1 MSRIG
6 GLEQPQQ
13 AMVPSG
19 YTGRFPCRGKPM
31 EIELKLLI
39 DPADADRLRN
49 HPLLKKYAA
58 GAPVRQ
64 QMMTTYFD
72 TPDLYFS
79 RHRAALRVRQ
89 TGTGWVQTLK
99 DGNEVQGGLHSR
111 NEWEAEVDEG
121 VPDLPALREL
131 AGAASPW
138 FDRLANEKLQGRIT
152 PVFSNRIDRTAWML
166 HFPDGQQVE
175 LVLDQG
181 ELQRGALHEPISEI
195 ELELKSGDAAP
206 LFDFALELQQDIPL
220 RLGNASKSARGYAM
234 MHPAPPPLL
243 KAAPV
248 HLKAGMCAEEALKAI
263 AGNCI
268 AQIQGNEAGVLQGG
282 DPEHVHQMRV
292 GLRRLRSLLRLF
304 EDAAP
309 LPAGLDQELRWLGGE
324 LGAARDWEVLAN
336 DTLSQLMHAY
346 PGEPALLPLQQAA
359 LAEAQARRA
368 RAGQALGSVRYARL
382 MLRLIAWLHGARW
395 QQDAAPE
402 QQQALA
408 APVKDFARRALKE
421 GKHRMARRA
430 RKLSAADAPARH
442 RLRIAAKRM
451 RYATEFFSSLYAPHR
466 VRPFVHALSA
476 LQDTLGHL
484 NDAAVTRKALREL
497 AAQQPAQALGAGFVI
512 GLLTER
518 EAGALEKMG
527 KRWKAL
533 RRKARP
539 G

>member
-1 MSRIG
+1 MRTRW
-6 GLEQPQQ
+6 LAQPQQ
-13 AMVPSG
+13 PGPAVWLYWLFRQPG
-19 YTGRFPCRGKPM
+19 HTM

-39 DPADADRLRN
+39 DPAQADALRT
-49 HPLLKKYAA
+49 HALLKKYAA

-89 TGTGWVQTLK
+89 TGAGWVQTLK

-111 NEWEAEVDEG
+111 NEWEAHIDDN
-121 VPDLPALREL
+121 VPDLAALREL

-138 FDRLANEKLQGRIT
+138 FDRLSDEDLQERIA

-166 HFPDGQQVE
+166 AFPGGQQAE

-181 ELQRGALHEPISEI
+181 ELHRGALQEPISEI

-206 LFDFALELQQDIPL
+206 LFDFALELQQEIPL

-234 MHPAPPPLL
+234 MHPAPPALV

-248 HLKAGMCAEEALKAI
+248 QLKANMRAEDALKAI
-263 AGNCI
+263 AANCI
-268 AQIQGNEAGVLQGG
+268 AQVQGNEPGVMQGG
-282 DPEHVHQMRV
+282 DPEHLHQMRV
-292 GLRRLRSLLRLF
+292 GLRRLRSLLKLF

-309 LPAGLDQELRWLGGE
+309 LPAGMDQELRWLGDE
-324 LGAARDWEVLAN
+324 LGAARDWDVLAE
-336 DTLSQLMHAY
+336 DTLSQLMHGH
-346 PGEPALLPLQQAA
+346 PGEPALLTLQQAA
-359 LAEAQARRA
+359 LAEAHVRRA
-368 RAGQALGSVRYARL
+368 KAGQALASVRYARL

-395 QQDAAPE
+395 RQDAAPE
-402 QQQALA
+402 QQAALA
-408 APVKDFARRALKE
+408 APVKGFARQVLKE
-421 GKHRMARRA
+421 GERRLARRA
-430 RKLSAADAPARH
+430 RKLAAADAPARH

-451 RYATEFFSSLYAPHR
+451 RYATEFFASLYPVRQVRPYVRALSSLQD
-466 VRPFVHALSA
+466 ALG
-476 LQDTLGHL
+476 LL

-497 AAQQPAQALGAGFVI
+497 AAQQPAQGLGAGFVI
-512 GLLTER
+512 GLLAER
-518 EAGALEKMG
+518 EAHALEKMC
-527 KRWKAL
+527 KRWKAM
-533 RRKARP
+533 RRLTRP

>member
-1 MSRIG
+1 
-6 GLEQPQQ
+6 
-13 AMVPSG
+13 
-19 YTGRFPCRGKPM
+19 M

-39 DPADADRLRN
+39 EPAQADALRS
-49 HPLLKKYAA
+49 HDLLKKYAEN
-58 GAPVRQ
+58 APVREE
-64 QMMTTYFD
+64 MMTIYFD

-99 DGNEVQGGLHSR
+99 DGNQVQGGLHSR
-111 NEWEAEVDEG
+111 NEWEVEVEEG
-121 VPDLPALREL
+121 VPDLAALREL
-131 AGAASPW
+131 VGTASPW
-138 FDRLANEKLQGRIT
+138 FGRLSDEKLQERIES
-152 PVFSNRIDRTAWML
+152 VFSSRIDRTAWML
-166 HFPDGQQVE
+166 QFPGGQRAE

-181 ELQRGALHEPISEI
+181 ELQRGALYEPISEI

-206 LFDFALELQQDIPL
+206 LFDFALDLQQEIPL

-234 MHPAPPPLL
+234 MHTAAPPLVKAESVQL
-243 KAAPV
+243 KSA
-248 HLKAGMCAEEALKAI
+248 MCAEDALQAI
-263 AGNCI
+263 AANCI

-292 GLRRLRSLLRLF
+292 GLRRLRSLLKLF

-309 LPAGLDQELRWLGGE
+309 LPAGLDQELRWLGEE
-324 LGAARDWEVLAN
+324 LGAARDWEVLAE
-336 DTLSQLMHAY
+336 DTLSQLMHAHS
-346 PGEPALLPLQQAA
+346 GETALLQLQQAA
-359 LAEAQARRA
+359 MTEARARRA
-368 RAGQALGSVRYARL
+368 KAGQALGSVRYARL

-395 QQDAAPE
+395 RQDAAPE
-402 QQQALA
+402 LQKALA
-408 APVKDFARRALKE
+408 APVKDFARRVLKE
-421 GKHRMARRA
+421 GKRRMARRA
-430 RKLSAADAPARH
+430 RKLAAADAPARH

-451 RYATEFFSSLYAPHR
+451 RYATEFFASLYPPRH
-466 VRPFVHALSA
+466 VRPFVRALSS

-497 AAQQPAQALGAGFVI
+497 ATQQPAQALGAGFVI

-518 EAGALEKMG
+518 EPAALEKMC

-533 RRKARP
+533 RRRRRP

>member
-1 MSRIG
+1 
-6 GLEQPQQ
+6 
-13 AMVPSG
+13 
-19 YTGRFPCRGKPM
+19 M

-39 DPADADRLRN
+39 DPDQADALRS
-49 HPLLKKYAA
+49 HELLEKYAA

-64 QMMTTYFD
+64 QMTTTYFD

-89 TGTGWVQTLK
+89 IGTGWVQTLK
-99 DGNEVQGGLHSR
+99 DGNQVQGGLHSR

-121 VPDLPALREL
+121 VPDLAALREL
-131 AGAASPW
+131 VGAASPW
-138 FDRLANEKLQGRIT
+138 FERLADQDLQAGIE

-166 HFPDGQQVE
+166 EFAGGQRAE

-181 ELQRGALHEPISEI
+181 ELQRGVSIEPISEI

-206 LFDFALELQQDIPL
+206 LFDFALELQQEIPL

-234 MHPAPPPLL
+234 MHPAPPTLAKAEPVQL
-243 KAAPV
+243 KS
-248 HLKAGMCAEEALKAI
+248 GMRAEDALTAI
-263 AGNCI
+263 AANCV

-292 GLRRLRSLLRLF
+292 GLRRLRSLLKLF

-309 LPAGLDQELRWLGGE
+309 LPAGLDLELRWLGE
-324 LGAARDWEVLAN
+324 QLGAARDWEVLAE

-346 PGEPALLPLQQAA
+346 PAEPALLPLQQAA
-359 LAEAQARRA
+359 LGQARARRA
-368 RAGQALGSVRYARL
+368 QAGQALGSVRYARL
-382 MLRLIAWLHGARW
+382 MLRLIAWLHGRRW
-395 QQDAAPE
+395 QQDAAPQ

-408 APVKDFARRALKE
+408 APVKAFARRVLKADKRRLE
-421 GKHRMARRA
+421 RRA
-430 RKLSAADAPARH
+430 RKLAAADAPARH

-451 RYATEFFSSLYAPHR
+451 RYATEFFASLYPAR
-466 VRPFVHALSA
+466 QVRPFVRALSS
-476 LQDTLGHL
+476 LQDTLGQL

-497 AAQQPAQALGAGFVI
+497 AAQQPAQALGSGFVI
-512 GLLTER
+512 GVLTGR
-518 EAGALEKMG
+518 ETQMLEKMC
-527 KRWKAL
+527 KRWKSL
-533 RRKARP
+533 RRKSLP

>member
-1 MSRIG
+1 
-6 GLEQPQQ
+6 
-13 AMVPSG
+13 
-19 YTGRFPCRGKPM
+19 M

-39 DPADADRLRN
+39 DPAQADALRH
-49 HPLLKKYAA
+49 HPLIKKYAA

-89 TGTGWVQTLK
+89 TGAGWVQTLK
-99 DGNEVQGGLHSR
+99 DGNQVQGGLHSR
-111 NEWEAEVDEG
+111 NEWEAEIDEG
-121 VPDLPALREL
+121 VPDLAALREL

-138 FDRLANEKLQGRIT
+138 FDRLANEALQERIA

-166 HFPDGQQVE
+166 QFPGGQQAE

-234 MHPAPPPLL
+234 MHPAPPPLV

-248 HLKAGMCAEEALKAI
+248 ELKASMRAEDALRAI
-263 AGNCI
+263 AANCI
-268 AQIQGNEAGVLQGG
+268 AQIQGNEPGVMGGG
-282 DPEHVHQMRV
+282 DPEHLHQMRV
-292 GLRRLRSLLRLF
+292 GLRRLRSLLKLF
-304 EDAAP
+304 ENAAP
-309 LPAGLDQELRWLGGE
+309 LPAGMDQELRWLGDE
-324 LGAARDWEVLAN
+324 LGAARDWEVLAE
-336 DTLSQLMHAY
+336 DTLSQLMHAH

-359 LAEAQARRA
+359 LAEARARRA
-368 RAGQALGSVRYARL
+368 KAGQALGSVRYARL

-395 QQDAAPE
+395 QQEAAAE
-402 QQQALA
+402 QREALA
-408 APVKDFARRALKE
+408 APVKGFARQVLKE
-421 GKHRMARRA
+421 GTRRMAQRA
-430 RKLSAADAPARH
+430 RKLAAADAPARH

-451 RYATEFFSSLYAPHR
+451 RYATEFFASLYPAHQVRRYVRALSSLQD
-466 VRPFVHALSA
+466 AL
-476 LQDTLGHL
+476 GRL
-484 NDAAVTRKALREL
+484 NDAAVTRKALRDL
-497 AAQQPAQALGAGFVI
+497 AAQQPAQGLGAGFVI

-518 EAGALEKMG
+518 ESHALEKMC

-533 RRKARP
+533 QRLARP

>member
-1 MSRIG
+1 
-6 GLEQPQQ
+6 
-13 AMVPSG
+13 
-19 YTGRFPCRGKPM
+19 M

-39 DPADADRLRN
+39 DPAQADALRN
-49 HPLLKKYAA
+49 HALLKKYAD

-72 TPDLYFS
+72 TPDLVFS

-89 TGTGWVQTLK
+89 AGGGWVQTLK
-99 DGNEVQGGLHSR
+99 DGNQVQGGLHSR

-121 VPDLPALREL
+121 TPDLAALREL
-131 AGAASPW
+131 VGTASPW
-138 FDRLANEKLQGRIT
+138 FDRLADETLQEKIA

-166 HFPDGQQVE
+166 HFPGGQRAE

-181 ELQRGALHEPISEI
+181 ELQHGALHEPISEI

-234 MHPAPPPLL
+234 MHPAPPPLVKAQPVKL
-243 KAAPV
+243 KP
-248 HLKAGMCAEEALKAI
+248 GMRAEEALKAI

-268 AQIQGNEAGVLQGG
+268 AQIQGNESGVMATQGG
-282 DPEHVHQMRV
+282 DPEHLHQMRV
-292 GLRRLRSLLRLF
+292 GLRRLRSLFKMF

-309 LPAGLDQELRWLGGE
+309 LPEGMDCELRWLGNE
-324 LGAARDWEVLAN
+324 LGAARDWDVLAE
-336 DTLSQLMHAY
+336 DTLSQLMHAH
-346 PGEPALLPLQQAA
+346 PEEPVLAPLQQAA
-359 LAEAQARRA
+359 LNEARARRA
-368 RAGQALGSVRYARL
+368 KAGQALASVRYARL
-382 MLRLIAWLHGARW
+382 MLRLIAWLHGERW
-395 QQDAAPE
+395 RQDAAPA
-402 QQQALA
+402 QQEVLDQ
-408 APVKDFARRALKE
+408 PVKDFARHVLKE
-421 GKHRMARRA
+421 GKRRMARRA
-430 RKLSAADAPARH
+430 RKLAAADAPARH

-451 RYATEFFSSLYAPHR
+451 RYATEFFASLYPAHR
-466 VRPFVHALSA
+466 VRPFVRALTS
-476 LQDTLGHL
+476 LQDTLGGL
-484 NDAAVTRKALREL
+484 NDAAITRKALREL

-518 EAGALEKMG
+518 EALVLEKMC

-533 RRKARP
+533 RRMPRP